1 MGLFGRRA
9 YQKDLV
15 ILIQDPVMSGA
26 AVLLVKISETGNS
39 WLGPHDPLNFWKK
52 NYIRL
57 EYYITSYDLTT
68 RKMIYCNTLN
78 PKILYDSGPNHE
90 ADIMLSGI

>member
-52 NYIRL
+52 NYI
-57 EYYITSYDLTT
+57 
-68 RKMIYCNTLN
+68 
-78 PKILYDSGPNHE
+78 
-90 ADIMLSGI
+90 